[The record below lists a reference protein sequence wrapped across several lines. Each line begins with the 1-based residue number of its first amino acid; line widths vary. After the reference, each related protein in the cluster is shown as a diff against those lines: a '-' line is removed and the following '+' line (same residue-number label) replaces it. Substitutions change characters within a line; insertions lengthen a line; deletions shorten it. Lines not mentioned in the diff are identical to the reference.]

1 MNREERYTTVTL
13 TINGESAKRT
23 LEMLSRKA
31 EELGERLRLIQGRG
45 TGDEEREPEAGAQP
59 VRDTAAEVRRL
70 EGELARVLGEIEA
83 ENCRDAIEALFSKE
97 SWISDSGYSR
107 QAAIAREIA

>member
-45 TGDEEREPEAGAQP
+45 TGDEVRGTGGKSSGWVGA
-59 VRDTAAEVRRL
+59 VGVGTR
-70 EGELARVLGEIEA
+70 GARGGA
-83 ENCRDAIEALFSKE
+83 PEALFF
-97 SWISDSGYSR
+97 R
-107 QAAIAREIA
+107 

>member
-45 TGDEEREPEAGAQP
+45 TRGRL
-59 VRDTAAEVRRL
+59 RRRL
-70 EGELARVLGEIEA
+70 MG
-83 ENCRDAIEALFSKE
+83 
-97 SWISDSGYSR
+97 
-107 QAAIAREIA
+107 